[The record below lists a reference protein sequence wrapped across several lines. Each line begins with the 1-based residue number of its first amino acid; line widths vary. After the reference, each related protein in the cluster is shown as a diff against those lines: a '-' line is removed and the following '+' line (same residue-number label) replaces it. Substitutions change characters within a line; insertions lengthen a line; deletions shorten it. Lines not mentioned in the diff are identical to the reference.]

1 MPKFSVGES
10 FSVSLI
16 SSIEKVWMR
25 GGGFQDFPSKIFGLL
40 VPKTFVQEPFSVSKC
55 FLQCSENVCGSEG
68 RGRVPSSSVTFF
80 LSHSAKNFRSGIL
93 LCGVSENFN

>member
-25 GGGFQDFPSKIFGLL
+25 GGGGFQDFPSKIFGLL
-40 VPKTFVQEPFSVSKC
+40 VPKTFVQEPFSVSLFSGIEK
-55 FLQCSENVCGSEG
+55 FYVPEG
-68 RGRVPSSSVTFF
+68 FVTIFRRVFF
-80 LSHSAKNFRSGIL
+80 L
-93 LCGVSENFN
+93 